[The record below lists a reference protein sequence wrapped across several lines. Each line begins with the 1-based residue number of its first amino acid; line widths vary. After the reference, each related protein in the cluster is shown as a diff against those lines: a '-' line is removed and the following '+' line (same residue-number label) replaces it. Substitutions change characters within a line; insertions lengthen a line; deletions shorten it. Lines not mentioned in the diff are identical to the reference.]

1 LSALKTQATN
11 EDVHSFIRSVQNKQR
26 QLDTMALLAIYE
38 SITQQPAVMWGTS
51 IIGFGTYQY
60 KTKDGQTNTFL
71 RSGFSPRIKNMSV
84 YVGAAMSAYPEL
96 LDGLGKHSRS
106 KACLYF
112 TKLANVDELV
122 LRKLIKA
129 DLDIMNQR
137 YPPTD

>member
-1 LSALKTQATN
+1 
-11 EDVHSFIRSVQNKQR
+11 
-26 QLDTMALLAIYE
+26 MALLAVYE
-38 SITQQPAVMWGTS
+38 DITQQPAVMWGSS

-60 KTKDGQTNTFL
+60 KTKDGSTNTFL

-84 YVGAAMSAYPEL
+84 YIGAAMSVYPEL